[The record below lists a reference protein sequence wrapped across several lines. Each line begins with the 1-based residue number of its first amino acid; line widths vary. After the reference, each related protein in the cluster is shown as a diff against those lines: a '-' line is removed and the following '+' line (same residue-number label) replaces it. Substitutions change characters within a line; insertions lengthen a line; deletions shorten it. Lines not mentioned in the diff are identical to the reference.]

1 MCFRIGGGYA
11 ESGLRSPRSKRRRVG
26 GGSFSAT
33 VQGEWCCIRK
43 ASEGTVR
50 RADGEV
56 GVMNRW
62 LGSVKVPLWRAEIVT

>member
-1 MCFRIGGGYA
+1 M
-11 ESGLRSPRSKRRRVG
+11 G

-33 VQGEWCCIRK
+33 VQEEWCCIRK

-50 RADGEV
+50 RADGDV